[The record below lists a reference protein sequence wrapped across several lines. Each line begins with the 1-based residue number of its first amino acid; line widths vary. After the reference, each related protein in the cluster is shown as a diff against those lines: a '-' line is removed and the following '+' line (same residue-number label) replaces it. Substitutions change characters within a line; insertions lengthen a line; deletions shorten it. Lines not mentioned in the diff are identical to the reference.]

1 MDKHPINNR
10 LDLGKTLGDKSYT
23 GSQSFRKLEWSAS
36 SIGQQSRRD
45 LLLSQS
51 CRFNS
56 EIMKSVYKSIQN
68 EAMEYNG
75 IEDIDD
81 LNSKHPNV
89 METVNNQFEQVLVR
103 CKKNSDKMSE
113 IKNVLFQN
121 KSVKQQG
128 LTEWLGNIDVSEE
141 EDGKMMDVIL
151 AKTNELRR
159 KPRNFLIM
167 NRGKE
172 RNEIIKS
179 INTRIE
185 EMNEVLPIYKPFR
198 KIKASEYLGDADKEI
213 IENMS
218 SAFSQ
223 LIESYKDGNSTTKL
237 KENIKKYGDHVKGL
251 PEAIDICK
259 KADELKSSDNE
270 LISLFSKDMNT
281 ISETYCA
288 FRDRHEHE
296 DSSPDLLLQT
306 LQHKWT
312 HLTEE
317 LRGNLKQSLEKQRE
331 IISDVFEE
339 FKGNEHLNNLKSLYE
354 KNRENSLDFSRYS
367 FDKENI
373 HKLDEYVTKIA
384 DFDIHTLQEA
394 IIHIGNDIRR
404 EWEFLPTSDDL
415 MKKRNVIERQME
427 EVALHLAKN
436 EKPDNSFEQLKQLV
450 KSIKEFDTELKAFPK

>member
-1 MDKHPINNR
+1 
-10 LDLGKTLGDKSYT
+10 
-23 GSQSFRKLEWSAS
+23 
-36 SIGQQSRRD
+36 
-45 LLLSQS
+45 
-51 CRFNS
+51 
-56 EIMKSVYKSIQN
+56 
-68 EAMEYNG
+68 
-75 IEDIDD
+75 
-81 LNSKHPNV
+81 
-89 METVNNQFEQVLVR
+89 
-103 CKKNSDKMSE
+103 
-113 IKNVLFQN
+113 
-121 KSVKQQG
+121 
-128 LTEWLGNIDVSEE
+128 
-141 EDGKMMDVIL
+141 
-151 AKTNELRR
+151 
-159 KPRNFLIM
+159 
-167 NRGKE
+167 
-172 RNEIIKS
+172 
-179 INTRIE
+179 
-185 EMNEVLPIYKPFR
+185 MNEVLPIYKPFR

-415 MKKRNVIERQME
+415 IKKRNVIERQME